1 MNITVKAKFIKTTP
15 RKLRLVADG
24 VKYKKAL
31 EAADILR
38 FINKSAAKPILKALN
53 SALAIIKEKSLED
66 DKFYLSRINCDQG
79 PKLKRRVFRSR
90 GRATAISKGM
100 SHLTVTLS
108 DDWFDKDF
116 KLKSKAIKT
125 QDKKKDT
132 KIETENSK
140 NKS

>member
-1 MNITVKAKFIKTTP
+1 MNIIVKAKFIKTAP

-31 EAADILR
+31 EAADLLR

-53 SALAIIKEKSLED
+53 SALAIIKEKSLEE

-79 PKLKRRVFRSR
+79 PRLKRRVFRSR

-116 KLKSKAIKT
+116 KSESKVAKIR
-125 QDKKKDT
+125 DKKEDK
-132 KIETENSK
+132 KIKIENSK